1 VALDP
6 YSIYG
11 HDGIIKNGDVENDS
25 TNDAL
30 VKWQYLMRKQDR
42 FCSSSDMMDGVCVC
56 VKGDA
61 AGFQN
66 VGIMSYSAKY
76 FGVLRAIS

>member
-30 VKWQYLMRKQDR
+30 VKWQYLMRKQAD
-42 FCSSSDMMDGVCVC
+42 FVAPV
-56 VKGDA
+56 
-61 AGFQN
+61 
-66 VGIMSYSAKY
+66 I
-76 FGVLRAIS
+76 